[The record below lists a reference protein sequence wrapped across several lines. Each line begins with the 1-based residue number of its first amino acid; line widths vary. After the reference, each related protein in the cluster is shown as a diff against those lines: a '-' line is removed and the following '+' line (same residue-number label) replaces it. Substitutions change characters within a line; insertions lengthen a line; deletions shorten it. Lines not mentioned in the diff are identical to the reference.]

1 MGARQHPILNH
12 PAQILGDKFGRA
24 AGDVSQLFDGP
35 EGFARHGLLVP
46 PAAAHPPAQAAA
58 AAQQDDTQHQQGQ
71 EHAQPQAGEQLG
83 PAQRQGEDPHHQHG
97 GEYDAQAQCAEH
109 GEQHAR
115 RAARQLILA
124 LNNRL
129 RPHGRG
135 RRGRPGPGR
144 LRGDGPLGRHR
155 PLLRLRRRRWVGI
168 RVGIGVRV
176 ASVTTRLGVP
186 RGRRHRPRRRH
197 AGLESGLE
205 ILRQILGGGLDGGFQ
220 VVEFLHIHHGHDRI
234 LDLPAQILEF
244 IKIVL
249 AHCHF
254 PHSIR

>member
-1 MGARQHPILNH
+1 MAKIYYQNDCNLSVLKDKTVAIIGYGSQGHAHALNPVSYTH
-12 PAQILGDKFGRA
+12 LILGDKFGRA

-71 EHAQPQAGEQLG
+71 EHAQTQAGEQLG

-135 RRGRPGPGR
+135 RRGRPGPC
-144 LRGDGPLGRHR
+144 
-155 PLLRLRRRRWVGI
+155 LLYTSRCV
-168 RVGIGVRV
+168 
-176 ASVTTRLGVP
+176 
-186 RGRRHRPRRRH
+186 
-197 AGLESGLE
+197 
-205 ILRQILGGGLDGGFQ
+205 
-220 VVEFLHIHHGHDRI
+220 
-234 LDLPAQILEF
+234 
-244 IKIVL
+244 
-249 AHCHF
+249 
-254 PHSIR
+254 